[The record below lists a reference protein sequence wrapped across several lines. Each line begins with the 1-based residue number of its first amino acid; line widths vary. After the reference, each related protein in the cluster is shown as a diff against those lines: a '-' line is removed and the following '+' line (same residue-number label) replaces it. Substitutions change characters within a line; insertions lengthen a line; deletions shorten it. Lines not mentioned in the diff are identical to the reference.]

1 MKKVSLLGATGSIGD
16 SAIDVLKQHSDQF
29 QIHSIAARSQWKKV
43 FQLAKEFNIKH
54 ICITTRTISAR
65 LSTYTR

>member
-54 ICITTRTISAR
+54 I
-65 LSTYTR
+65 